1 MRDVRRQFTGPG
13 RGGLYPGP
21 VTTTPVHPL
30 LAALAQRVL
39 VADGAMGTM
48 LQAQDPSM
56 DDFAGLEG
64 CNEILNVTRPDIVR
78 AVHRAY
84 LEVGVDLV
92 ETNTFGANLANLAEY
107 DIADRIHELS
117 LAGAALARA
126 EADEFS
132 TATQPRFVLG
142 SVGPGTKLPTLG
154 HAPYVALRDAYTQ
167 QVSGMLEGGIDAVM
181 VETCQDLLQTKS
193 AVLAAKRAMAD
204 TGIGVPI
211 LVHVTVETT
220 GTMLLGSEIG
230 AALTALEPLGIDY
243 IGLNCATG
251 PTEMS
256 EHLRYLS
263 RHARTG
269 VSVMPNAGLPQLGP
283 NGAVY
288 PLTPTE
294 LAEALSGF
302 VAEFGLGLVG
312 GCCGTTPEH
321 LRQVVEAIRDTTPA
335 VRHPRPEPSLSSL
348 YQAVPFAQDA
358 SVLMVGERTNAN
370 GSKAF
375 REAMLAENW
384 QDCVE
389 IARAQ
394 TRDGAHLLDLN
405 VDYVGRDGAAD
416 MKAMASRLAT
426 ASTLPIMIDSTE
438 PAVIQAGLEQLGGR
452 SIVNSVNFE
461 DGDAP
466 DSRYGRIMPLVKEHG
481 AAVVA
486 LTIDEQGQART
497 RDHKL
502 AIAERLIGDLTGRW
516 GLSESDI
523 VVDCLTFPIATG
535 QEETRRDGI
544 ETIEAIRELKRRHP
558 DVYTT
563 LGVSNVSFGLNPA
576 ARQVLNS
583 VFLAECVAAGLDS
596 AIVHP
601 SKILPMARIPDEQR
615 STALDLVYDRR
626 QGDYD
631 PLQKILEIFD
641 GATTAAGRAT
651 RAAELLE
658 LPLDERLQR
667 RIIDGERNG
676 LEADLDQALLR
687 RTALEIINDTLLEG
701 MKTVG
706 ELFGSGAMQ
715 LPFVLTSAEVMKQ
728 AVAHLEPHMEK
739 TDSAGKGT
747 IVLATVKGDVHD
759 IGKNLVDIILSNNGY
774 SVVNLGIKQ
783 PISTILSA
791 AEDAGA
797 DAIGMSGLLVKST
810 VVMRE
815 NLEEMNARGLAAKFP
830 VLLGGAALTRSYV
843 ENDLSSVFR
852 GDVRYARD
860 AFEGLRLMDG
870 LMSKKKGL
878 DPARDAVD
886 AAKTAERRARRER
899 SERIAE
905 KRRAAADAGDS
916 APIPARSDVA
926 LDNPVPTPP
935 FWGSRVV
942 KGIPLADYSAMLDE
956 RATFMGQW
964 GLRGAKGGKGP
975 SYEELVEKEGRPR
988 LRYWLDR
995 LHTEKVLNA
1004 AVVYGYFPC
1013 VSEGDEVVIL
1023 SEPDINA
1030 SEVTRFGFPRQRR
1043 DRHLCLADF
1052 YRPRSSGEVDV
1063 IGFTVVTMGQ
1073 RIADFA
1079 NELFA
1084 ANAYRDY
1091 LEVHGLSVQL
1101 TEALAEFWH
1110 QRIRSELTF
1119 PDGTSAAAEDPQ
1131 DIEKYFDL
1139 AYRGAR
1145 YSFGYPACPDLTE
1158 QTKVVQLLE
1167 PGRIGVELSEEF
1179 QLHPEQSTSA
1189 LVAHHPEAKYFAA
1202 R

>member
-1 MRDVRRQFTGPG
+1 MTKPS
-13 RGGLYPGP
+13 P
-21 VTTTPVHPL
+21 HPL
-30 LAALAQRVL
+30 LAALAERVV

-48 LQAQDPSM
+48 LQAQDPSL

-78 AVHRAY
+78 AVHRGY
-84 LEVGVDLV
+84 LEVGVDAI

-107 DIADRIHELS
+107 GIQDRIFELS
-117 LAGAALARA
+117 RAGAAVARA
-126 EADEFS
+126 EADAFS
-132 TATQPRFVLG
+132 TPAQPRFVLG

-154 HAPYVALRDAYTQ
+154 HAPYVALREAYRE
-167 QVSGMLEGGIDAVM
+167 QVAGMLEGGIDAVL

-193 AVLAAKRAMAD
+193 AVLGAKRAMDAA
-204 TGIGVPI
+204 GLQVPLI
-211 LVHVTVETT
+211 VHVTVETT

-251 PTEMS
+251 PAEMS

-263 RHARTG
+263 RHASVG

-288 PLTPTE
+288 PLTPPE
-294 LAEALSGF
+294 LADALSGF
-302 VAEFGLGLVG
+302 VREFGLGLVG

-321 LRQVVEAIRDTTPA
+321 LRQVVEAVRDVPPA
-335 VRHPRPEPSLSSL
+335 ARRPRPDPGLSSL
-348 YQAVPFAQDA
+348 YQAVPFQQDA

-384 QDCVE
+384 QQCID

-394 TRDGAHLLDLN
+394 TRDGAHVLDLN

-416 MKAMASRLAT
+416 MSALASRLAT

-438 PAVIQAGLEQLGGR
+438 PAVIQAGLEHLGGR

-461 DGDAP
+461 DGDGP
-466 DSRYGRIMPLVKEHG
+466 ESRYTRIMQLVAEHG
-481 AAVVA
+481 SAVVA

-497 RDHKL
+497 REHKV
-502 AIAERLIGDLTGRW
+502 AIAERLIADLTGKW
-516 GLSESDI
+516 GMAETDI

-558 DVYTT
+558 DVHTT

-583 VFLAECVAAGLDS
+583 VFLAECTAAGLDS

-601 SKILPMARIPDEQR
+601 SKILPMARIPEEQR
-615 STALDLVYDRR
+615 TVALDLVYDRR
-626 QGDYD
+626 GVDSSGADYD
-631 PLQKILEIFD
+631 PLQKMLEIFD

-651 RAAELLE
+651 RAAELLQ

-676 LEADLDQALLR
+676 LEADLDEAMLTR
-687 RTALEIINDTLLEG
+687 KPLEIINDTLLEG

-715 LPFVLTSAEVMKQ
+715 LPFVLTSAEVMKL
-728 AVAHLEPHMEK
+728 AVAYLEPHMEK
-739 TDSAGKGT
+739 ADSGGKGT

-791 AEDAGA
+791 AQDSAA

-810 VVMRE
+810 VIMKE
-815 NLEEMNARGLAAKFP
+815 NLEEMNARGLAEKYP

-843 ENDLSSVFR
+843 ENDLSTMFK

-870 LMSKKKGL
+870 VMSRKRGL
-878 DPARDAVD
+878 DPQAAAAD
-886 AAKTAERRARRER
+886 AAKAAERKARHER
-899 SERIAE
+899 SLRIAE
-905 KRRAAADAGDS
+905 KRRIASAAETEAAV
-916 APIPARSDVA
+916 PTRSDVA

-942 KGIPLADYSAMLDE
+942 KGIALADYSAMLDE

-964 GLRGAKGGKGP
+964 GLRGSKGGNGP

-995 LHTEKVLNA
+995 LHTEKVLQA

-1013 VSEGDEVVIL
+1013 VSEGDEVVVL
-1023 SEPDINA
+1023 AEPDIA
-1030 SEVTRFGFPRQRR
+1030 APEVTRFSFPRQRR

-1052 YRPRSSGEVDV
+1052 YRPRSSGQTDV

-1110 QRIRSELTF
+1110 QRIRSELVF
-1119 PDGTSAAAEDPQ
+1119 PDGTSAAAEDSD
-1131 DIEKYFDL
+1131 DIERFFDL
-1139 AYRGAR
+1139 EYRGAR
-1145 YSFGYPACPDLTE
+1145 YSFGYPACPDLSE
-1158 QTKVVQLLE
+1158 QTKVVTLLD
-1167 PGRIGVELSEEF
+1167 PARIGVELSEEF